1 MTSFMWK
8 QENSDSRILVL
19 IPAYEPGERLLL
31 LIDGLRER
39 TDYGIVL
46 VDDGSGGACAGI
58 FEKAAE
64 KGCAVLKHEKNRG
77 KGATLMSGF
86 CWIQENRRGTE
97 VIVTADC
104 DGQHTVKDIVRVA
117 ESVRPGSRELV
128 LGSRTS
134 QGEVPKKSRIGNM
147 ISRKMFALF
156 TGVEVWDIQTGLR
169 GFPSA
174 LLPWLLSIPGDR
186 FEYEQNMLFD
196 CRRQGCEI
204 REIPI
209 ETVYE
214 NENRG
219 THFHPIR
226 DSLLVAMCFL
236 RFSAVSLFCAVPD
249 FFLVGVFYNLTS
261 NLLLAGVLL
270 ISVSLAAGVIRLARM
285 KILVQNIYSLE
296 TLAHVDTLCLDKTG
310 TITDGK
316 LQVCGI
322 IPVQAF
328 EGEKMDALIR
338 SYMAASDDNN
348 ATFQA
353 LRQSFSPEAVYEPV
367 HKIPFSSKRKWGSVS
382 FAGKGTIFVGAPEKL
397 MGGLSPKIEQELEKG
412 RRAVAI
418 GWYSGSWENAGELPE
433 EILPLYSVILED
445 TIRRNAAKTLEFF
458 HTEGVDV
465 KIISGD
471 HVRTVSMIAKRAG
484 LRRWMEAVD
493 MSVQGENPD
502 YDRLCAKYAVFARVT
517 PAQKKELVLALK
529 RQGRQ
534 VAMTGDGVNDL
545 LALREA
551 DCSIAVAD
559 GSDASRQISHIVLL
573 DSDFTNLPQV
583 VMEGRKVIHNVTRTA
598 GVFFIKTIYSVLVSA
613 FCLLFNQPFPFIP
626 IQITLVDACIEA
638 FPSFVTILESDTRRI
653 QGSFLRTALS
663 HALPYGL
670 TVTGMIILMSLTA
683 PFSQAERQTVIYL
696 LLVLISMV
704 AVIRSCIPF
713 TKLRMLICG
722 VIVAGTGC
730 ALALFPSL
738 LELQAVTLSMGFF
751 GLSGGALCLLSV
763 LVLDRIRVLFFSEN
777 VRMPSEAGWQK

>member
-1 MTSFMWK
+1 MLLESGDQICSDAEIVEGSLEVNESLLTGESDAVVKEKGSGLLSGSFVISGKAYARVTHVGNENYAAKLAAEVKKEKRVHSELLGSMRKVTHFTSFLIVPLG
-8 QENSDSRILVL
+8 ILL
-19 IPAYEPGERLLL
+19 FLEAYLLRQASVEEAVVSSAAGL
-31 LIDGLRER
+31 LGMLPKGL
-39 TDYGIVL
+39 
-46 VDDGSGGACAGI
+46 
-58 FEKAAE
+58 
-64 KGCAVLKHEKNRG
+64 
-77 KGATLMSGF
+77 
-86 CWIQENRRGTE
+86 
-97 VIVTADC
+97 
-104 DGQHTVKDIVRVA
+104 
-117 ESVRPGSRELV
+117 
-128 LGSRTS
+128 
-134 QGEVPKKSRIGNM
+134 
-147 ISRKMFALF
+147 
-156 TGVEVWDIQTGLR
+156 
-169 GFPSA
+169 
-174 LLPWLLSIPGDR
+174 
-186 FEYEQNMLFD
+186 
-196 CRRQGCEI
+196 
-204 REIPI
+204 
-209 ETVYE
+209 
-214 NENRG
+214 
-219 THFHPIR
+219 
-226 DSLLVAMCFL
+226 
-236 RFSAVSLFCAVPD
+236 
-249 FFLVGVFYNLTS
+249 
-261 NLLLAGVLL
+261 VLL

-353 LRQSFSPEAVYEPV
+353 LRQSFSSEAVYEPV

-397 MGGLSPKIEQELEKG
+397 MGGLSPKIEHELEKG
-412 RRAVAI
+412 RRAVVI

-559 GSDASRQISHIVLL
+559 GSDASRQISQIVLL

-683 PFSQAERQTVIYL
+683 PFSQAERQTVMYL
-696 LLVLISMV
+696 LLVLISMA

-722 VIVAGTGC
+722 VMVAGTGC

-738 LELQAVTLSMGFF
+738 LELQAVTLSMGLF

>member
-1 MTSFMWK
+1 M
-8 QENSDSRILVL
+8 
-19 IPAYEPGERLLL
+19 
-31 LIDGLRER
+31 
-39 TDYGIVL
+39 L

-77 KGATLMSGF
+77 KGAALKTGF

-128 LGSRTS
+128 LGSRTF

-156 TGVEVWDIQTGLR
+156 TGVEVWDTQTGLR

-236 RFSAVSLFCAVPD
+236 RFSAISLFCAVPD

-261 NLLLAGVLL
+261 NLLFAVVGTRVCTAGTQYLCNHFLVFHEERQGMRSSSWRYALLAGVLL

-397 MGGLSPKIEQELEKG
+397 MGGLPPKIEQELEKG

-559 GSDASRQISHIVLL
+559 GSDASRQISQIVLL

-683 PFSQAERQTVIYL
+683 PFSQAERQTVMYL
-696 LLVLISMV
+696 LLVLISMA

-722 VIVAGTGC
+722 VMVAGTGC

-738 LELQAVTLSMGFF
+738 LELQAVTLSMGLF

>member
-77 KGATLMSGF
+77 KGAALKTGF

-128 LGSRTS
+128 LGSRTF

-156 TGVEVWDIQTGLR
+156 TGVEVWDTQTGLR
-169 GFPSA
+169 GFPSV

-322 IPVQAF
+322 
-328 EGEKMDALIR
+328 M
-338 SYMAASDDNN
+338 
-348 ATFQA
+348 
-353 LRQSFSPEAVYEPV
+353 
-367 HKIPFSSKRKWGSVS
+367 
-382 FAGKGTIFVGAPEKL
+382 
-397 MGGLSPKIEQELEKG
+397 
-412 RRAVAI
+412 
-418 GWYSGSWENAGELPE
+418 
-433 EILPLYSVILED
+433 
-445 TIRRNAAKTLEFF
+445 
-458 HTEGVDV
+458 
-465 KIISGD
+465 
-471 HVRTVSMIAKRAG
+471 
-484 LRRWMEAVD
+484 
-493 MSVQGENPD
+493 
-502 YDRLCAKYAVFARVT
+502 
-517 PAQKKELVLALK
+517 
-529 RQGRQ
+529 
-534 VAMTGDGVNDL
+534 
-545 LALREA
+545 
-551 DCSIAVAD
+551 
-559 GSDASRQISHIVLL
+559 
-573 DSDFTNLPQV
+573 
-583 VMEGRKVIHNVTRTA
+583 
-598 GVFFIKTIYSVLVSA
+598 
-613 FCLLFNQPFPFIP
+613 
-626 IQITLVDACIEA
+626 
-638 FPSFVTILESDTRRI
+638 
-653 QGSFLRTALS
+653 
-663 HALPYGL
+663 
-670 TVTGMIILMSLTA
+670 
-683 PFSQAERQTVIYL
+683 
-696 LLVLISMV
+696 
-704 AVIRSCIPF
+704 
-713 TKLRMLICG
+713 
-722 VIVAGTGC
+722 
-730 ALALFPSL
+730 
-738 LELQAVTLSMGFF
+738 
-751 GLSGGALCLLSV
+751 
-763 LVLDRIRVLFFSEN
+763 
-777 VRMPSEAGWQK
+777 

>member
-1 MTSFMWK
+1 MDELSILNRPSVRIRRDGQDRKADLGELVRGDLMLLESGDQICSDAEIVEGSLEVNESLLTGESDAVVKKKGSGLLSGSFVISGKAYARVTHVGNENYAAKLAAEVKKEKRVHSELLGSMRKVTHFTSFLIVPLG
-8 QENSDSRILVL
+8 ILL
-19 IPAYEPGERLLL
+19 FLEAFLLRQASVEEAVVSSAAGL
-31 LIDGLRER
+31 LGMLPKGL
-39 TDYGIVL
+39 
-46 VDDGSGGACAGI
+46 
-58 FEKAAE
+58 
-64 KGCAVLKHEKNRG
+64 
-77 KGATLMSGF
+77 
-86 CWIQENRRGTE
+86 
-97 VIVTADC
+97 
-104 DGQHTVKDIVRVA
+104 
-117 ESVRPGSRELV
+117 
-128 LGSRTS
+128 
-134 QGEVPKKSRIGNM
+134 
-147 ISRKMFALF
+147 
-156 TGVEVWDIQTGLR
+156 
-169 GFPSA
+169 
-174 LLPWLLSIPGDR
+174 
-186 FEYEQNMLFD
+186 
-196 CRRQGCEI
+196 
-204 REIPI
+204 
-209 ETVYE
+209 
-214 NENRG
+214 
-219 THFHPIR
+219 
-226 DSLLVAMCFL
+226 
-236 RFSAVSLFCAVPD
+236 
-249 FFLVGVFYNLTS
+249 
-261 NLLLAGVLL
+261 VLL

-328 EGEKMDALIR
+328 EGEKMDALIC

-397 MGGLSPKIEQELEKG
+397 MGGLSPRIEQELEKG

-418 GWYSGSWENAGELPE
+418 GWYSGSWENTGELPE

-559 GSDASRQISHIVLL
+559 GSDASRQISQIVLL

-683 PFSQAERQTVIYL
+683 PFSQAERQTVMYL
-696 LLVLISMV
+696 LLVLISMA

-722 VIVAGTGC
+722 VMVAGTGC

-738 LELQAVTLSMGFF
+738 LELQAVTLSMGLF